1 MKKEISLGGNSSK
14 KKSMHI
20 YKQITRAVVTAHWGL
35 HLGEWSRFGVTR
47 NLVWGETRNHS
58 RPG

>member
-35 HLGEWSRFGVTR
+35 HFHEWSRFCVTR
-47 NLVWGETRNHS
+47 NLVWG
-58 RPG
+58 